1 MNKGLLNIIL
11 TAVVFAA
18 LAGCST
24 VPVQQ
29 LSEKYDPPILSAAQA
44 RSMIRV
50 EVTKLEPIVLDETV
64 VASASLDHLR

>member
-11 TAVVFAA
+11 AVSVFAA

-29 LSEKYDPPILSAAQA
+29 LSEKYDTPILSATQA

-50 EVTKLEPIVLDETV
+50 EVTELEPITVDESVL
-64 VASASLDHLR
+64 ASASFDGLQ